1 MNTQLSQTHIQHLA
15 QQINPLHQSCR
26 ADRIKLADWED
37 DGLRPTGGHRPF
49 SILGELEILA
59 SHLQGYAGQ
68 FTHDR
73 LDATAIA
80 DLQQRNPF
88 VDRAIADWYFTQG
101 KDYPDLCRYLE
112 LLDYLRLSLLSA
124 VQQSSLQA
132 A

>member
-1 MNTQLSQTHIQHLA
+1 MEKTKSMNIQQTQTHIQHLA

-26 ADRIKLADWED
+26 PDRIKLAAWED
-37 DGLRPTGGHRPF
+37 DRPF

-59 SHLQGYAGQ
+59 GTLQGYAGQ
-68 FTHDR
+68 SRSAR
-73 LDATAIA
+73 LDAAAIA

-88 VDRAIADWYFTQG
+88 TRTAIADWYFTQG
-101 KDYPDLCRYLE
+101 HDYPDLCRYIE

>member
-1 MNTQLSQTHIQHLA
+1 MNIQLTQTQTHIQHLA

-26 ADRIKLADWED
+26 TDRIKLADWED
-37 DGLRPTGGHRPF
+37 DRPF

-59 SHLQGYAGQ
+59 GNLQGYAGQ

-73 LDATAIA
+73 LNATAIA
-80 DLQQRNPF
+80 DIQQRNP
-88 VDRAIADWYFTQG
+88 VADRAIGNWYFTHG
-101 KDYPDLCRYLE
+101 NDYPDLCRYLE

-124 VQQSSLQA
+124 VQESSLQA

>member
-1 MNTQLSQTHIQHLA
+1 MIQNDHQYRVTQTHIQRLA
-15 QQINPLHQSCR
+15 QQVNPLHQSCR

-37 DGLRPTGGHRPF
+37 DRPF

-59 SHLQGYAGQ
+59 SNLQGYAGQ

-88 VDRAIADWYFTQG
+88 ADLAIADWYFTQG
-101 KDYPDLCRYLE
+101 NDYPDLCRYLE
-112 LLDYLRLSLLSA
+112 LLDYLRLSLLST